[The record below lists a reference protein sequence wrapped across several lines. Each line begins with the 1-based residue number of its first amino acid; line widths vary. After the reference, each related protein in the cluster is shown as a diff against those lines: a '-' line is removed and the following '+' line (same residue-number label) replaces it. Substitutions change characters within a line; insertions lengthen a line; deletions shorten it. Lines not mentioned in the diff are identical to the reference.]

1 MAGCYVVQ
9 LCVNGT
15 WQDIVIDDFLPVHPG
30 TNRLAFGSSRNQRG
44 TNKGVLWVSLLE
56 KAWAKL
62 NGNYDRIIM
71 GTVDMGFIHLCGV
84 PSVGLK
90 HEEYRAQKETVWVK
104 LMQA

>member
-1 MAGCYVVQ
+1 VLS

-15 WQDIVIDDFLPVHPG
+15 WQDVTIDDYLPTVAG
-30 TNRLAFGSSRNQRG
+30 KVVFGHASLTSDGKQQ
-44 TNKGVLWVSLLE
+44 LWVSLLE

-84 PSVGLK
+84 PSENINHLLS
-90 HEEYRAQKETVWVK
+90 RNNKE
-104 LMQA
+104 